1 MESSDS
7 NNAGGGPGRL
17 ADRAWLRAMDAYTA
31 GAYARAEEEFR
42 AAVRLDPGMADAWLG
57 LHALRCDTSGA
68 LLAMHRHRKRF
79 GEQRSR
85 HRRPLSSWYWL
96 GWWVQPVLEDARDLA
111 LAHASHWLD
120 GRHLTELDTALAQCP
135 PPGEDPSVRFLHA
148 CRSYLLK
155 DWEQLIRDTDRLLD
169 DPLLGIEAGLFGG
182 MARVRLDMCAQAQ
195 GPLAASLARCRSEQP
210 QRKELRYWL
219 ARAYE
224 GAGRSAAALPLY
236 RAVHRADPA
245 FMDTA
250 ARLTAISAEDGL
262 VDALLEGV
270 VGSGPAAGGGTGA
283 GREAGPVTGFG
294 TDEAYDP
301 AEELGAADGFGAA
314 AGYGVDYETQE
325 DLPVG
330 YTAEPGAGR
339 PVEPGAG
346 FTADYPGEPPA
357 EFPAEF
363 PAGFRGDVAGG
374 LPAGFTMDEGFGP
387 PEGVEEAP
395 GAGQGAGE
403 AVGPQAT
410 AGPVPGG
417 PRPGA
422 EGGAGPEPRSGSTVF
437 EGPGTFQGPSGFDGP
452 GGFPGGFE
460 GPGGVEGPA
469 PQGTGARTGSGSA
482 APGESGPA
490 ATLFLPGRAVG
501 SQAVPAHRAS
511 PDRSGSR
518 QELDAALD
526 ALERMVGLDPVKRQ
540 VRALSAQLRMSRL
553 RAGEG
558 LPVQPPKRHFVFSG
572 PSGTGKT
579 TVARILGRVFHS
591 LGLLSGN
598 HLVEAQRADLVG
610 EFLGQ
615 TAVKAN
621 ELIDSALDGV
631 LFIDEAYSLSNS
643 GYSKGDAY
651 GDEALQVLLK
661 RAEDNRDRLVVILA
675 GYPEGM
681 NRLLSTNPGLNS
693 RFTTRVDFPSYRP
706 AELTA
711 IGAALAGRDG
721 DGWDEDATEEL
732 SSICGHVVREGW
744 IDDLGNGRFIRTL
757 YEKSCAYRDL
767 RLSLTGGQPSRED
780 LATLRLPDL
789 VQAYGE
795 LIDGRGGG
803 AEA

>member
-1 MESSDS
+1 
-7 NNAGGGPGRL
+7 
-17 ADRAWLRAMDAYTA
+17 MDAYTA
-31 GAYARAEEEFR
+31 GAYSRAEEEFR

-57 LHALRCDTSGA
+57 LHALRSDTSAA
-68 LLAMHRHRKRF
+68 LLAMYRHQKRF
-79 GEQRSR
+79 GEQRR
-85 HRRPLSSWYWL
+85 LHRRPLSSWYWL

-120 GRHLTELDTALAQCP
+120 GRHLAELDRALEQCP
-135 PPGEDPSVRFLHA
+135 APSEDPSARFLYA

-169 DPLLGIEAGLFGG
+169 DPLLGIEAGLFAG

-219 ARAYE
+219 ARAYD

-250 ARLTAISAEDGL
+250 ARLAAISAEDALADGL
-262 VDALLEGV
+262 
-270 VGSGPAAGGGTGA
+270 
-283 GREAGPVTGFG
+283 
-294 TDEAYDP
+294 
-301 AEELGAADGFGAA
+301 ADGFSDGLADGLADGLPAGGLADGLPAGGRPGAVDTA
-314 AGYGVDYETQE
+314 APGGPGDDAGYPDE
-325 DLPVG
+325 
-330 YTAEPGAGR
+330 
-339 PVEPGAG
+339 AG
-346 FTADYPGEPPA
+346 FTAVPGYDE
-357 EFPAEF
+357 EFGD
-363 PAGFRGDVAGG
+363 AGGPGGATVAGDG
-374 LPAGFTMDEGFGP
+374 VASGGLLNGGVPSGGGPSVDAGLVDGPPVDGVLTGGSLLDGTAAGGALLDGARPDGAPQAAGERSGSGAPPGPAVPPPLPALGRAQP
-387 PEGVEEAP
+387 R
-395 GAGQGAGE
+395 
-403 AVGPQAT
+403 T
-410 AGPVPGG
+410 A
-417 PRPGA
+417 
-422 EGGAGPEPRSGSTVF
+422 AGPEPRSGGD
-437 EGPGTFQGPSGFDGP
+437 E
-452 GGFPGGFE
+452 
-460 GPGGVEGPA
+460 
-469 PQGTGARTGSGSA
+469 R
-482 APGESGPA
+482 
-490 ATLFLPGRAVG
+490 
-501 SQAVPAHRAS
+501 
-511 PDRSGSR
+511 
-518 QELDAALD
+518 ELDAAL
-526 ALERMVGLDPVKRQ
+526 AELSLMVGLEPVKRQ

-553 RAGEG
+553 RAAQG

-579 TVARILGRVFHS
+579 TVARILGRVFHA
-591 LGLLSGN
+591 LGLLSGD

-643 GYSKGDAY
+643 GYTKGDAY

-681 NRLLSTNPGLNS
+681 NRLLATNPGLNS

-706 AELTA
+706 GELTA

-721 DGWDEDATEEL
+721 DGWDEDAAEEL
-732 SSICGHVVREGW
+732 ASICTHVVREGW
-744 IDDLGNGRFIRTL
+744 IDELGNGRFIRTL

-767 RLSLTGGQPSRED
+767 RLSLLREPPGRED

-795 LIDGRGGG
+795 LIDGRG
-803 AEA
+803 

>member
-1 MESSDS
+1 MESPDS
-7 NNAGGGPGRL
+7 SNTGGGGPGRL

-42 AAVRLDPGMADAWLG
+42 AAVQLDPGMADAWLG

-68 LLAMHRHRKRF
+68 LLAMHRHQKRF

-120 GRHLTELDTALAQCP
+120 GRHLTELDAALAQCP
-135 PPGEDPSVRFLHA
+135 PAAEDPSVRFLHA

-195 GPLAASLARCRSEQP
+195 SPLAASLARCRSEQP

-250 ARLTAISAEDGL
+250 ARLTAISAEDGTA
-262 VDALLEGV
+262 DALLESV
-270 VGSGPAAGGGTGA
+270 TGSAPGSTAGGGRDSGGDEPYDATEDLGAEFGGLDADFAADDYAADDFPQAEPEADERAEVAEAVEEPQAQPAPTPYEEPTPKGA
-283 GREAGPVTGFG
+283 GA
-294 TDEAYDP
+294 
-301 AEELGAADGFGAA
+301 
-314 AGYGVDYETQE
+314 
-325 DLPVG
+325 
-330 YTAEPGAGR
+330 
-339 PVEPGAG
+339 
-346 FTADYPGEPPA
+346 
-357 EFPAEF
+357 
-363 PAGFRGDVAGG
+363 
-374 LPAGFTMDEGFGP
+374 
-387 PEGVEEAP
+387 
-395 GAGQGAGE
+395 
-403 AVGPQAT
+403 
-410 AGPVPGG
+410 
-417 PRPGA
+417 
-422 EGGAGPEPRSGSTVF
+422 RSGS
-437 EGPGTFQGPSGFDGP
+437 PGSP
-452 GGFPGGFE
+452 GSPTE
-460 GPGGVEGPA
+460 PGPA
-469 PQGTGARTGSGSA
+469 P
-482 APGESGPA
+482 
-490 ATLFLPGRAVG
+490 TLFLPGRAAG
-501 SQAVPAHRAS
+501 TQAAAAHR
-511 PDRSGSR
+511 PSGGRPGNR

-591 LGLLSGN
+591 LGLLSSD

-681 NRLLSTNPGLNS
+681 TRLLATNPGLNS

-706 AELTA
+706 AELTS
-711 IGAALAGRDG
+711 IGAALAGHDG

-732 SSICGHVVREGW
+732 ASICAHVVREGW

-767 RLSLTGGQPSRED
+767 RLSLLREVPGRED

-795 LIDGRGGG
+795 LIDGRGRTGG
-803 AEA
+803 QA